1 VADQENNPQGQSPQD
16 GNAQGGQQRGSQG
29 KGNQNQGNRPNQANQ
44 NNQQAQGQGQGQ
56 RQQPA
61 PASNGKSNGRSNGA
75 AHENYVPRLKNVYQ
89 KEVVPA
95 LTKQFSYT
103 NPMQVPHL
111 EKVVINIGMGSEARE
126 NAKSLDNAV
135 GDVGQITGQKAVI
148 TRAKKSIASFKLRT
162 GMPIGVMVTL
172 RGNRMYDFLD
182 KLFNISLARVR
193 DFSGVNPK
201 SFDGHGNYSL
211 GLKEQLI
218 FPEIDYDKIDRIRG
232 MEIVIVTSANND
244 EEGRALLQG
253 LGMPFRRS

>member
-1 VADQENNPQGQSPQD
+1 VADQENNPQGKNQ
-16 GNAQGGQQRGSQG
+16 QG
-29 KGNQNQGNRPNQANQ
+29 KGQQKGNQGNRPARPEQ
-44 NNQQAQGQGQGQ
+44 NTEAKPQEQS
-56 RQQPA
+56 
-61 PASNGKSNGRSNGA
+61 ASTNGRSNGKSGGA
-75 AHENYVPRLKNVYQ
+75 ARENYVPRLKNQYIN
-89 KEVVPA
+89 EVVPA
-95 LTKQFSYT
+95 LTKEFNYT
-103 NPMQVPHL
+103 NPMQVPHVQ
-111 EKVVINIGMGSEARE
+111 KVVINIGMGSEARE

-253 LGMPFRRS
+253 LGMPFRRQQQQ